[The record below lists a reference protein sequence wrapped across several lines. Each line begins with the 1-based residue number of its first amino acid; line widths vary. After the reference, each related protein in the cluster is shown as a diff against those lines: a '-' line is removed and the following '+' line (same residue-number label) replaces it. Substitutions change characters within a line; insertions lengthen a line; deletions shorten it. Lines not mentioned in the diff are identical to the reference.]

1 MPINQGDETMSK
13 KTKPLPI
20 TAAKMLEQV
29 HVRMKL
35 LEAKFGFK
43 YALVQD
49 DYGIREGTL
58 KDRVPKMIRTPRNPD
73 AKFGEIAA
81 YVRPLLES
89 VAEDE
94 LVQIPYKKYHPKSVY
109 STTHSTATRMWGQ
122 KSFVLEKTDKYIE
135 IWRTSAAAQLTGLSN
150 DMALPQEVDDAV

>member
-1 MPINQGDETMSK
+1 MSK

-20 TAAKMLEQV
+20 TAAKILEQV
-29 HVRMKL
+29 QARMKM
-35 LEAKFGFK
+35 LESKFGFK

-49 DYGIREGTL
+49 DYGIREGAL

-81 YVRPLLES
+81 YVRPILEN

-94 LVQIPYKKYHPKSVY
+94 LVQIPYKKYHPRSVY
-109 STTHSTATRMWGQ
+109 STTHSTATRLWGQ
-122 KSFVLEKTDKYIE
+122 KAFVMEKTDKYIE
-135 IWRTSAAAQLTGLSN
+135 VWRTAAAAHLTAFSN
-150 DMALPQEVDDAV
+150 ETANIQEVDDAV